1 MEIYMSAGYS
11 IRIDF
16 DKTEG
21 RPERVFHAMA
31 AYVEGFNELQEAFI
45 KGYGNDIEFIS
56 SLDST
61 REGSCIA
68 DIGAKLKDKV
78 RNVNLNNIFDGIYNG
93 VRKEI
98 AKANKID
105 SENDVRTF
113 VDNVYTIASANEP
126 SFEQFTC
133 EGDAH
138 LVDVADALNKIY
150 KAKGILSPTDLVQFG
165 RDFDFSDISKDFS
178 CPRTGDQIFE
188 DTVQPFPSKEV
199 FIVRRPSYVENLQ
212 WDFECSQ
219 RKPKNFSAKMLD
231 AKWFKKWANHQEEI
245 WPGDALHV
253 LVRTKRKSNKFKKR
267 VSHETEIVKVI
278 RVIPQSEIE
287 QFTLD
292 LEND

>member
-1 MEIYMSAGYS
+1 MSVGYS

-31 AYVEGFNELQEAFI
+31 VYIEGFNELQEAFI
-45 KGYGNDIEFIS
+45 KGYGKDIEFIS
-56 SLDST
+56 SLNST

-68 DIGAKLKDKV
+68 DIGAKLKDKI
-78 RNVNLNNIFDGIYNG
+78 RNAKLNKIFDGIYNG

-98 AKANKID
+98 ATANKID
-105 SENDVRTF
+105 SECDVRTF
-113 VDNVYTIASANEP
+113 VDNVYTVASANES

-138 LVDVADALNKIY
+138 LIDVANALNKIY
-150 KAKGILSPTDLVQFG
+150 KAKGMLSPSDLVQFG
-165 RDFDFSDISKDFS
+165 RELDFDDINKDFS

-212 WDFECSQ
+212 WDFECNT

-231 AKWFKKWANHQEEI
+231 AKWFKKWSNHEEQI

-253 LVRTKRKSNKFKKR
+253 QVRTKRRTNKLKKK
-267 VSHETEIVKVI
+267 VSYETEILKVI
-278 RVIPQSEIE
+278 RVVPQSAIE